1 MFGSVFKEQPSA
13 YVHMAV
19 DFDSLKSLPNYL
31 AIRRFS
37 SQPQLSDLSGFELD
51 PDDVKGLKKCLGL
64 AMHC

>member
-1 MFGSVFKEQPSA
+1 
-13 YVHMAV
+13 MAV

-37 SQPQLSDLSGFELD
+37 SQPQLSDLSGFEFD
-51 PDDVKGLKKCLGL
+51 PDDVKALKKCLGL